1 VDGVGLQY
9 SSTTVTTTS
18 IQPPRSSTPV
28 KNLVTVFEQKAVI
41 APASPDWSEQSRV
54 WRERRLRANTT
65 VQTSS
70 SNTPNSSTTT
80 TTTVTAFASTLRP
93 QTIASPLPRT
103 PNQRIPLYQRQSE
116 PSRFH
121 PQEIEKSRSRN
132 NQSPTP
138 EPNPIPME
146 QKPETAAFGDEGMFG
161 RYGGGFRHRD
171 ERVVPAVTPGSK
183 RDMTPRSGLVRKEFG
198 VDLGDVPVAWR

>member
-1 VDGVGLQY
+1 MNLVGLQFI
-9 SSTTVTTTS
+9 STTVTTTS
-18 IQPPRSSTPV
+18 FQPPRSSTPV
-28 KNLVTVFEQKAVI
+28 KNLVTAFEQKAVA
-41 APASPDWSEQSRV
+41 APAAPDWTEQSRV
-54 WRERRLRANTT
+54 WRERRHYANTT
-65 VQTSS
+65 VQTTSS
-70 SNTPNSSTTT
+70 ETANSSTTT
-80 TTTVTAFASTLRP
+80 TTTVSAFASALRP
-93 QTIASPLPRT
+93 QPSVSPLPRT

-121 PQEIEKSRSRN
+121 AQELEQSRTRN

-146 QKPETAAFGDEGMFG
+146 QKPEAASFGDEGVFG

-171 ERVVPAVTPGSK
+171 DHVLAAATPGTK
-183 RDMTPRSGLVRKEFG
+183 REMTPRTGLVKKEFG